1 MALEEYCAACT
12 ELSEN
17 GDYSGKYYCFNFGED
32 RYACDPKC
40 HRFSEAYSRSDSA
53 RKNMYNNSLSHQSGG
68 GCYLTTAMCY
78 ILGYPDNNYYLE
90 TLRMFRDNILKKD
103 IKYIPLLLMYDVIGP
118 QISANLLK
126 DQDKEIIAK
135 TLFTQYITKSVT
147 AIENN
152 KIQEAVNI
160 YIAMTNSLANKYN
173 INTHILEINPQS
185 INFDKVD
192 INSLGHGRKKV
203 KRLELTQTNI

>member
-17 GDYSGKYYCFNFGED
+17 GDYSGKYFCFNFGED

-53 RKNMYNNSLSHQSGG
+53 RKNMYNNSLSHQSGS
-68 GCYLTTAMCY
+68 GCYLTTAMCH

-90 TLRMFRDNILKKD
+90 MLRMFRDNVLKQD
-103 IKYIPLLLMYDVIGP
+103 FKYISLLLMYDMIGP
-118 QISANLLK
+118 QISMNLYK
-126 DQDKEIIAK
+126 DEDREIISK
-135 TLFTQYITKSVT
+135 TLFTKYIIKSVE

-152 KIQEAVNI
+152 KTQEAINI
-160 YIAMTNSLANKYN
+160 YVAMTNSLANRYN
-173 INTHILEINPQS
+173 INTHILQMNP
-185 INFDKVD
+185 NDVD
-192 INSLGHGRKKV
+192 INSLGHGRCKTR
-203 KRLELTQTNI
+203 RLEDSVSF